1 MSTAVRKVSAMQV
14 KWFSTREI
22 EDRDIKKGDAEW
34 FFKQECSILIRL
46 SEFWRVER
54 GKDEAVRMRG
64 QR

>member
-46 SEFWRVER
+46 SEFRRVEC